1 MKWLIPAK
9 TFFLGEYVATLGKS
23 AFILTTSPC
32 FELSLVAKPGLNGID
47 PNSPAGKFWLE
58 CNHKNAG
65 LVFSD
70 PYQGIGG
77 LGASSAQFLGAYFA
91 HNYLKEKKVEVKEL
105 LDSYLHFAWNGKGVR
120 PSGYDLLAQSMQEVV
135 YIANHGTISHQF
147 NWPFKEVAF
156 LLIHTGNKLATH
168 HHLQS
173 LELTNNLDK
182 LGDLVDLAKK
192 AFEEQDA
199 KLIIKAVNQYHQEL
213 MLMNLVAE
221 QSLKIISTF
230 KEDPNILA
238 VKGCGAMGADVI
250 LLLVEPKK
258 LRVIQPK
265 LAQFGFNILAT
276 SANLCI
282 GNGLIQNKFKKRL
295 EI

>member
-9 TFFLGEYVATLGKS
+9 TFLLGEYVATEGK
-23 AFILTTSPC
+23 AAIILTTSPC
-32 FELSLVAKPGLNGID
+32 FELSLVAKPGLYGID
-47 PNSPAGKFWLE
+47 PNSPAGQFWLE
-58 CNHKNAG
+58 CDHKETG

-91 HNYLKEKKVEVKEL
+91 HNYIREKKAEEKEL
-105 LDSYLHFAWNGKGVR
+105 LALYLHFAWNGKGVR
-120 PSGYDLLAQSMQEVV
+120 PSGYDVLAQSMKEVV
-135 YIANHGTISHQF
+135 YIADHGAISHRF
-147 NWPFKEVAF
+147 NWPFKDVAF

-173 LELTNNLDK
+173 LELTYKLDK
-182 LGDLVDLAKK
+182 LEVLVEMAKK

-199 KLIIKAVNQYHQEL
+199 RLLVQAVNAYHQEL

-221 QSLKIISTF
+221 QSLKYINSF
-230 KEDPNILA
+230 KEDPNVLA

-250 LLLVEPKK
+250 LLLVEAKK
-258 LRVIQPK
+258 LEIMGQN
-265 LAQFGFNILAT
+265 LAKFGFRILAT
-276 SANLCI
+276 SASLYVDNALIENNL
-282 GNGLIQNKFKKRL
+282 
-295 EI
+295 